1 MSTPA
6 GGDSEEDEVD
16 ENQNPEE
23 VDEYMCQTR
32 YMREVKE
39 RKRKRLTETEK
50 LKFKGVLQEA
60 ERWKISERGTAAVMN
75 AVGAALGSITI
86 KDQAKVVSKNGVR
99 RLKGQLRKRAVEE
112 RKSQSPLAIGLD
124 ERKDNTKVLAGEG
137 ERGSKRYAVKKEEHC
152 TVIFWPGETYEGHV
166 VPKGGTG
173 KELASS
179 VGDFLVSRNTNLHQ
193 LRAVLSDGTSKMT
206 GAWTGLIAEL
216 ERRVSQE
223 LGQSRTLQRV
233 ICMLHH
239 AEKLFEK
246 IFFFYDGVTAGPDVF
261 TGPIGTLLSARV
273 VHNREVVSFK
283 AIPNPN
289 LLAVVTGVSAEVFKE
304 LNQAG
309 SLLILEIYI
318 FS

>member
-1 MSTPA
+1 MKFSTPA
-6 GGDSEEDEVD
+6 GGDSEEDD

-23 VDEYMCQTR
+23 VDEYMCQAR
-32 YMREVKE
+32 DVRERKA
-39 RKRKRLTETEK
+39 RKRKRLTGGEK
-50 LKFKGVLQEA
+50 RTIRGVLEEA
-60 ERWKISERGTAAVMN
+60 ERWNISERGTAAVMN
-75 AVGAALGSITI
+75 AVGAALGTITN
-86 KDQAKVVSKNGVR
+86 KDQSQVFSKNDVN
-99 RLKGQLRKRAVEE
+99 RLKCQLRKQAVEE

-124 ERKDNTKVLAGEG
+124 ERKDKTKVLAGEG
-137 ERGSKRYAVKKEEHC
+137 ERGSKRFAVKKEEHC

-166 VPKGGTG
+166 VPKGGSG

-179 VGDFLVSRNTNLHQ
+179 VGDFLVSRSTNLHQ

-216 ERRVSQE
+216 ERRVSRE
-223 LGQSRTLQRV
+223 LGQTRTLQRV

-289 LLAVVTGVSAEVFKE
+289 LLAVVTGVSAEVF
-304 LNQAG
+304 
-309 SLLILEIYI
+309 
-318 FS
+318 